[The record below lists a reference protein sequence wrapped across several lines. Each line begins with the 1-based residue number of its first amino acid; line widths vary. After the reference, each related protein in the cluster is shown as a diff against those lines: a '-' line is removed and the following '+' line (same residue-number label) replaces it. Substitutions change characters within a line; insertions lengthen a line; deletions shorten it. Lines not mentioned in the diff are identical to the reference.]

1 MSLDTSYDA
10 NSIKVLTDVDHC
22 RQRPGMYVGDMDNPR
37 QLLSEVFDNA
47 IDEVQAGFSKELIV
61 SVDTEVNMY
70 TVRDFGRGIP
80 HGTKKL
86 ENGEEK
92 EILEVLCTKSFSGG
106 KYDNNSYNFSSG
118 LNGVGMVVTN
128 ALSEYYEVSSY
139 RGDNYVSLQCDYGK
153 VRNLIKG
160 KFSNEHLKPY
170 ETGTEVKFI
179 PDKSL
184 YKNSVIPLKF
194 IEERCRIASALG
206 YRARL
211 IIDGVEIDTNAT
223 MYDLIKENEEDN
235 ISIYQKV
242 EPIIIKLD
250 NGELMKVVLEYT
262 SDTSDRYFGFTNML
276 SNSMGGTHVQE
287 LSKTII
293 STWRDYIDKG
303 RIKTEVELR
312 NSDFL
317 IGLRAVCAVFIAHPE
332 FSSQTKEK
340 LTVPKQYFKEHME
353 KFKEQFMTVLYEDKN
368 LTKALLK
375 RFEEYRIAQN
385 KLLARKEISSIIKIN
400 SDNPDNIRRRSVVS
414 KLVECTSKKR
424 DNTELFIVEGNS
436 AMGPYLST
444 RNKELQAVLPLRGKI
459 LNITYKNVKDAIKNK
474 EICDIANSIGCG
486 IGSACDATKSRYE
499 KVIISADADP
509 DGLQINCLVLSV
521 FINMFPDMVKQGRV
535 FLTTPPLYCWGDNV
549 KNYGWCNKVDEIP
562 KNVKNVH
569 RFKGLGEMNSDQ
581 LEFFLVNPET
591 RNLIQVDYPS
601 NVDRFNRILGT
612 AVGRNELMKDLG
624 IIEEE

>member
-1 MSLDTSYDA
+1 MSEYNAD
-10 NSIKVLTDVDHC
+10 SIQVLSDIKHIQ
-22 RQRPGMYVGDMDNPR
+22 QRSGMYIGEANDPR
-37 QLLSEVFDNA
+37 QLLSEIFDNA
-47 IDEVQAGFSKELIV
+47 IDEVQAGFSKELVVKIHTK
-61 SVDTEVNMY
+61 SNTY

-92 EILEVLCTKSFSGG
+92 EIIEVLCTKSFSGG

-118 LNGVGMVVTN
+118 LNGLGLTITN
-128 ALSEYYEVSSY
+128 ALSEYLNISSY
-139 RGDNYVSLQCDYGK
+139 RGDDYASIDTEFGK
-153 VRNLIKG
+153 TIRVEKG
-160 KFSNEHLKPY
+160 KFSEEFVRREL
-170 ETGTEVKFI
+170 TGTEVTFRPCKKYF
-179 PDKSL
+179 KSV
-184 YKNSVIPLKF
+184 VIPRKF
-194 IEERCRIASALG
+194 IEDRCRIASALG
-206 YRARL
+206 YKARL
-211 IIDGVEIDTNAT
+211 IIDDEEIDTNAT
-223 MYDLIKENEEDN
+223 MYDLITENSEDN
-235 ISIYQKV
+235 ISVYQKI

-250 NGELMKVVLEYT
+250 NGELMKVALEYT

-317 IGLRAVCAVFIAHPE
+317 IGLRAVCAVFIAYPE

-353 KFKEQFMTVLYEDKN
+353 KFKEQFTTVLYEDKN

-601 NVDRFNRILGT
+601 DIDRFNRILGT